1 MESVTDVATF
11 ICSEF
16 LDKFDRPIDE
26 MKLHKLLY
34 FVQRRSLADTD
45 APMFD
50 AIFHAWKYGPVMPE
64 IRSLY
69 KTGSLQGQKAFLSAP
84 SQQIV
89 LAVMKELA
97 GSDSM
102 LLSSI
107 SHGELSWQRARERGE
122 RGESDDMRLDDIHED
137 AMRYRKRRELL
148 KAWREYQNACSM

>member
-1 MESVTDVATF
+1 MESVTDVAAF
-11 ICSEF
+11 ICGEF
-16 LDKFDRPIDE
+16 LAKYGKPIDE

-34 FVQRRSLADTD
+34 FVQRRSLADTG

-50 AIFHAWKYGPVMPE
+50 ATFHAWKYGPVMLE

-69 KTGSLQGQKAFLSAP
+69 KSGLLQKQKACLSAL

-89 LAVMKELA
+89 AAVMKELA

-107 SHGELSWQRARERGE
+107 SHGELSWQRARERSE
-122 RGESDDMRLDDIHED
+122 RGESDDMRLDDIRED
-137 AMRYRKRRELL
+137 AMRYSRRRDLL
-148 KAWREYQNACSM
+148 KAWREYQRGC